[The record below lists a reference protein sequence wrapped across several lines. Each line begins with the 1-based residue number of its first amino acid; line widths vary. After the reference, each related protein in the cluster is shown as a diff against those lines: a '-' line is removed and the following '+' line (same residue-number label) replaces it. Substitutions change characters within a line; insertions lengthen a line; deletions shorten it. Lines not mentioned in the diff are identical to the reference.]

1 MTLSARRR
9 LQISGVNVTRFFI
22 IGLGGFFGAIS
33 RYLIAGWVQYLS
45 RSVHF
50 PYGTLAVNIIGS
62 FLLGFLVRYAF
73 IHNVFSPEIRLLIFI
88 GFLGAFTT
96 FSTFSNETFNMFADG
111 ATLPAVINIAT
122 NVLLGLGAVWLGQS
136 LAFAIGS

>member
-1 MTLSARRR
+1 MTR
-9 LQISGVNVTRFFI
+9 LFI
-22 IGLGGFFGAIS
+22 IGLGGFLGAIS
-33 RYLIAGWVQYLS
+33 RYLVAGWVQELS
-45 RSVHF
+45 HSVHF

-73 IHNVFSPEIRLLIFI
+73 IHNVFSPEVRLLIFI

-111 ATLPAVINIAT
+111 AITPALMNILA
-122 NVLLGLGAVWLGQS
+122 NVLLGLSAVWLGQT
-136 LAFAIGS
+136 LAFIFGS

>member
-1 MTLSARRR
+1 MSR
-9 LQISGVNVTRFFI
+9 LFI
-22 IGLGGFFGAIS
+22 IGLGGFFGAVS
-33 RYLIAGWVQYLS
+33 RYLVTGWAQDLS

-50 PYGTLAVNIIGS
+50 PYGTLAVNILGS

-73 IHNVFSPEIRLLIFI
+73 IHNVFSPEVRLLIFI

-111 ATLPAVINIAT
+111 ATLPALMNIT
-122 NVLLGLGAVWLGQS
+122 VNVLLGLGAVWLGQS
-136 LAFAIGS
+136 LAFAIAR

>member
-1 MTLSARRR
+1 MTR
-9 LQISGVNVTRFFI
+9 LLI

-33 RYLIAGWVQYLS
+33 RYLVAGWVQDLS

-50 PYGTLAVNIIGS
+50 PYGTLAVNILGS

-73 IHNVFSPEIRLLIFI
+73 IHNVFSPEVWLLIFI

-111 ATLPAVINIAT
+111 AMLPALMNIAT

-136 LAFAIGS
+136 LAFTLGR

>member
-1 MTLSARRR
+1 MTRIL
-9 LQISGVNVTRFFI
+9 I
-22 IGLGGFFGAIS
+22 IGAGGFLGAIS
-33 RYLIAGWVQYLS
+33 RYYVSGWVQDLS

-73 IHNVFSPEIRLLIFI
+73 VHNVFSPEIRLLIFI

-96 FSTFSNETFNMFADG
+96 FSTFSTETFNLFADG
-111 ATLPAVINIAT
+111 ATTPALMNITA
-122 NVLLGLGAVWLGQS
+122 NVLLGLAAVWLGQT
-136 LAFAIGS
+136 LAYALGS